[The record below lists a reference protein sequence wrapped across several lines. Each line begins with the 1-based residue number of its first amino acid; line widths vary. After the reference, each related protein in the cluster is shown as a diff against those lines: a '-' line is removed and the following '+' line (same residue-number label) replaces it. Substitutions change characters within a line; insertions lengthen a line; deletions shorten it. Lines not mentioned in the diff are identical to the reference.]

1 MVLFSKL
8 DFNLP
13 IGTTNSKFL
22 EIIFCAVQTNVQCHL
37 CASFNHTEQKLL
49 LLLKKIVFL
58 SFWLERI
65 QFFIVEKAITTWL
78 MIPAKKT

>member
-1 MVLFSKL
+1 MKIAIESAMPLV
-8 DFNLP
+8 
-13 IGTTNSKFL
+13 
-22 EIIFCAVQTNVQCHL
+22 

-78 MIPAKKT
+78 MIPAKKPRMMMNLAYSE